1 MDEERDKEFIDLRLR
16 FDGISEEMKH
26 LRDEWAEAHSKKE
39 IAHETDLV
47 RREEDLFH
55 QVHVVIE
62 GLEALLKRARA
73 A

>member
-1 MDEERDKEFIDLRLR
+1 MDEEKDKEFNDLRFR

-26 LRDEWAEAHSKKE
+26 LRDEWAEAHSKKD

-47 RREEDLFH
+47 QREADLLK
-55 QVHVVIE
+55 QVKDVIE
-62 GLEALLKRARA
+62 GLEGLLKQTRA